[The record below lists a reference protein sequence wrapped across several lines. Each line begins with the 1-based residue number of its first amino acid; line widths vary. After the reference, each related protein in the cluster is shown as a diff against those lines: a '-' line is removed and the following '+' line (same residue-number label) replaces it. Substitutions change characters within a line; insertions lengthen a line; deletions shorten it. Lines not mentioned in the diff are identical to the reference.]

1 MPSFT
6 ASRWFDIAFPDR
18 LEINHKNVV
27 YYKNNVGV
35 GYESTV
41 VERPNIT
48 KVHIRTGIF
57 FANIVIESY
66 GERLVVG
73 AFWKKDAK
81 TIVGLLT

>member
-1 MPSFT
+1 MHTFT
-6 ASRWFDIAFPDR
+6 ASRWLDIAFPDR
-18 LEINHKNVV
+18 LEINANNVV

-48 KVHIRTGIF
+48 KVHIRTGVF
-57 FANIVIESY
+57 FANVVIESY

-73 AFWKKDAK
+73 AFWKRDAK
-81 TIVGLLT
+81 AIVKLLT